1 MKNRQLKMNIE
12 QLDLRIAKL
21 GTEIEEM
28 GNMNNGYE
36 SKMGT
41 LTDLTNLRTQLKKTY
56 GDESSDVINELDKQ
70 INELVTEVQN
80 YVSKGYEVYQ
90 TKLTNLE
97 ALTKVR
103 CQLAESGV
111 KGSNSPALIS
121 GLLGIAGILLVLH
134 YEKTDIVTSKAISMA
149 TSLFRGK

>member
-1 MKNRQLKMNIE
+1 MKNKQLKMNIE

-21 GTEIEEM
+21 GTEIENM
-28 GNMNNGYE
+28 GMNNGYE

-41 LTDLTNLRTQLKKTY
+41 LTDLMNLRDQLKKNY
-56 GDESSDVINELDKQ
+56 GDKPSDAIKELDRQ
-70 INELVTEVQN
+70 IDELAVELKN
-80 YVSKGYEVYQ
+80 YNKDDIYQ
-90 TKLTNLE
+90 TKLKNLE

-103 CQLAESGV
+103 CQLDESRI
-111 KGSNSPALIS
+111 KGSNAPVLIS
-121 GLLGIAGILLVLH
+121 GLLGVASILLVLH

>member
-1 MKNRQLKMNIE
+1 MNNRQLKLNIE

-28 GNMNNGYE
+28 GTNNGYE

-41 LTDLTNLRTQLKKTY
+41 LTDLMNLRDQLKKNY
-56 GDESSDVINELDKQ
+56 GDKPSNVIKELDRQ
-70 INELVTEVQN
+70 IDELVVELKN
-80 YVSKGYEVYQ
+80 YARDDVYQ
-90 TKLTNLE
+90 TKLKNLD

-103 CQLAESGV
+103 CQLAESGF
-111 KGSNSPALIS
+111 KGSNAPALIS
-121 GLLGIAGILLVLH
+121 GLLGVASILLVLH
-134 YEKTDIVTSKAISMA
+134 YEKTDIVTSKALSIA